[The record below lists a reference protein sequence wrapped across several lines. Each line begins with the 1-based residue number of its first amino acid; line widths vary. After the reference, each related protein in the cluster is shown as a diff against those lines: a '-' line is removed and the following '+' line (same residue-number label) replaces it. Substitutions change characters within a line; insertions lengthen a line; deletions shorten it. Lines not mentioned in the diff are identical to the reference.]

1 MRRFHFALFVL
12 VLVLLAAQSLMAA
25 TYYVG
30 NCKVHSGYYT
40 TIQAAV
46 SAVPSGSTVEVCPGI
61 YYEQVV
67 ISQPLTLEAIPNW
80 STGTVTISD
89 AGLSLTTTSSIYW
102 GTVAP
107 QVEVIAGP
115 VNITN
120 ITIRGTGSWTG
131 CSVSIV
137 GIFYG
142 SGSSGTVKGA
152 EVIDQGC
159 EYGSIGIV
167 AENGTGGTQSV
178 TIENSYISGQ
188 NTAGIT
194 AGSNQVPSSSL
205 TATVKNNSLTG
216 NPGTYGIM
224 SLGNL
229 RGSISNNFITTSFY
243 RDW

>member
-1 MRRFHFALFVL
+1 M
-12 VLVLLAAQSLMAA
+12 
-25 TYYVG
+25 
-30 NCKVHSGYYT
+30 
-40 TIQAAV
+40 
-46 SAVPSGSTVEVCPGI
+46 
-61 YYEQVV
+61 
-67 ISQPLTLEAIPNW
+67 
-80 STGTVTISD
+80 
-89 AGLSLTTTSSIYW
+89 
-102 GTVAP
+102 
-107 QVEVIAGP
+107 IAGP

-229 RGSISNNFITTSFY
+229 RGSISNNFITTSFTGTGSTGVWVGSCCVPVS
-243 RDW
+243 RSWIWNQNIWITSKTIS